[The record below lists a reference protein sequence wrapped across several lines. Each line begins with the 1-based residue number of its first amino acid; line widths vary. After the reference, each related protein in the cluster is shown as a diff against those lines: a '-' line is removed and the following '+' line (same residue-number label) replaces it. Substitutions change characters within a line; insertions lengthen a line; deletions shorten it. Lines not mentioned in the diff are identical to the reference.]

1 MKAILGIE
9 SLGTDGLRRLLDR
22 AGWYAGALAAGER
35 LHPTLAGT
43 VVGTLF
49 FEPSTRTRISFEVA
63 ARRLGADVASFD
75 PDQSSMSK
83 GETLQD
89 TVLTVSAIGMDVLVV
104 RHGEAGVPERIH
116 RWTGRPVINA
126 GDGTGEHP
134 TQALADCLTL
144 TRRFGAIA
152 GLRVAI
158 VGDVIHSRVAGSLL
172 LALPALG
179 AEVVLVGP
187 GTLLPESRFRSTDD
201 LDSVLDEVDVVY
213 LLRIQRERGAEGGS
227 GYEEMFRLDEPR
239 AARMRPEAV
248 VMHPGPINRGVEIGS
263 GVADG
268 ARSLILTQVAN
279 GVPARMAALEQVLGV
294 LP

>member
-1 MKAILGIE
+1 MKALLGIE
-9 SLGTDGLRRLLDR
+9 SLGIDGVRRLIDR

-35 LHPTLAGT
+35 LLPSLAGT

-63 ARRLGADVASFD
+63 ARRLGAEVAAFD
-75 PDQSSMSK
+75 PEQSSMSK

-104 RHGEAGVPERIH
+104 RHGEVGAPERVH

-144 TRRFGAIA
+144 TRKFGTVE
-152 GLRVAI
+152 GLKVAV
-158 VGDVIHSRVAGSLL
+158 VGDIVHSRVAGSLL

-179 AEVVLVGP
+179 AEVLLVGP
-187 GTLLPESRFRSTDD
+187 GALVPETGFRSTDD
-201 LDSVLDEVDVVY
+201 LDSVVEEVDVVY
-213 LLRIQRERGAEGGS
+213 LLRIQRERGADAGVD
-227 GYEEMFRLDEPR
+227 YRARFCLDDAR
-239 AARMRPEAV
+239 AARMRPDSV
-248 VMHPGPINRGVEIGS
+248 VMHPGPINRGVEISS

-268 ARSLILTQVAN
+268 ARSLILAQVAN
-279 GVPARMAALEQVLGV
+279 GVPARMAALEDVAGV
-294 LP
+294 TW